1 MSNSLYATKSALA
14 PKIDVV
20 ILAGGQAKRMNGTN
34 KLLQQFDD
42 DIQLIKIHKKLHQSA
57 HQIWI
62 NSHRDH
68 SLYSHLI
75 HNIRFFQDDEDGFQG
90 PLMGMK
96 SAWSHV
102 KNNYILFIPC
112 DITFIPEDIV
122 TTLYQALTEN
132 AQRVVAV
139 AAINDRALYPFCL
152 MRRNAGK
159 VLVQNLANNQ
169 KSLHGCFQQLPMCM
183 VPFENKSV
191 VFHSINTQEELKQY
205 QRLRAVIGAKADE

>member
-1 MSNSLYATKSALA
+1 MSNSFYAAKSAFA

-112 DITFIPEDIV
+112 DITFIPEDIA
-122 TTLYQALTEN
+122 TILYQALTEN
-132 AQRVVAV
+132 SQQVVAV
-139 AAINDRALYPFCL
+139 AAINGRALYPLCL
-152 MRRNAGK
+152 MRRSASK
-159 VLVQNLANNQ
+159 VLEKNIANNQ
-169 KSLHGCFQQLPMCM
+169 KSLHRCFQQLSMCI
-183 VPFENKSV
+183 VPFENNSV
-191 VFHSINTQEELKQY
+191 DFHSINTQEELKQY
-205 QRLRAVIGAKADE
+205 QHLREVIGAKANE